1 MKRIHPFLAVALV
14 ALAVVLVTLAMSVR
28 CETVPV
34 GPRARP
40 FDVDAIP
47 YINGHAIYPGSENCA
62 PRTDR
67 RYVPSAE
74 RVRAIR
80 YFTVRT
86 IELDLDTK
94 ALTTPLAY
102 DVWRKVIE
110 IARETEPRF
119 VDRPIWGQY
128 ATPPGYQPNCGIYFC
143 ACAAGVGTWPPQIDT
158 SDPARVEPLV
168 TWELTNALL
177 GQLQRPDLW
186 DTSSYVGSVN
196 RRVEQWLGGWKQE

>member
-1 MKRIHPFLAVALV
+1 MYRFWSNLVKRIHPFLAVALV
-14 ALAVVLVTLAMSVR
+14 ALTVVLVTLALAASADEVG
-28 CETVPV
+28 TVPV

-40 FDVDAIP
+40 FDVDVIP

-86 IELDLDTK
+86 IEIDLDTK

-102 DVWRKVIE
+102 DMWRKVIE
-110 IARETEPRF
+110 IARETELHF
-119 VDRPIWGQY
+119 INRPI
-128 ATPPGYQPNCGIYFC
+128 
-143 ACAAGVGTWPPQIDT
+143 
-158 SDPARVEPLV
+158 
-168 TWELTNALL
+168 
-177 GQLQRPDLW
+177 
-186 DTSSYVGSVN
+186 
-196 RRVEQWLGGWKQE
+196 